1 MMSDQTD
8 LKPIQSVLNQSNNIF
23 IVITS
28 DPDHDTVAAALS
40 LYLSLKENKKNVD
53 IVCLSEMVV
62 EHSRLVGLDKIKNK
76 AGNKNL
82 VVSFEY
88 IKDSIEKV
96 SYNVEGEKFNLVV
109 QPKKGSKPLDSKS
122 VSYFY
127 SGMNADLI
135 FIFGARS
142 YQDINHLYIKNKK
155 SFDSAHTISI
165 NKTIQIPFAQTT
177 ISDKN
182 SGSISEITFWLL
194 EQIRHKPSPDIASNL
209 LSGIDRATNKF
220 SSPNTPASSFLTAGK
235 LIQLGANRHITPQRP
250 KVPNLPNLNLSPK
263 KPPSPI
269 SPPPSLLSKPMT
281 RQDSEKIKPK
291 EEGGSEENQQD
302 NTPSSTPQDWLEPK
316 IYRGSTKI

>member
-1 MMSDQTD
+1 MSDQTD
-8 LKPIQSVLNQSNNIF
+8 LKPIQLALDQATNIF
-23 IVITS
+23 IVITNH
-28 DPDHDTVAAALS
+28 PNHDTVAAALS
-40 LYLSLKENKKNVD
+40 LFLALKENKKNVD
-53 IVCLSEMVV
+53 IACPSEMVV
-62 EHSRLVGLDKIKNK
+62 EYSRLVGLDKIKNK

-82 VVSFEY
+82 VISFEY

-96 SYNVEGEKFNLVV
+96 SYNVEGPKFNLVV
-109 QPKKGSKPLDSKS
+109 QPKKGSKPLDPKS

-165 NKTIQIPFAQTT
+165 NKTLETPFAQTT
-177 ISDKN
+177 ISDKF

-194 EQIRHKPSPDIASNL
+194 EQIGLKPSADIASNL

-235 LIQLGANRHITPQRP
+235 LIQLGAKRHITPQRP
-250 KVPNLPNLNLSPK
+250 KIPNLPNLN
-263 KPPSPI
+263 PSPQE
-269 SPPPSLLSKPMT
+269 SPYPPASSTPSPLLKPMT
-281 RQDSEKIKPK
+281 PQESEKIKPQ
-291 EEGGSEENQQD
+291 EEDAPEENQP
-302 NTPSSTPQDWLEPK
+302 NNNSSSTPKDWLEPK